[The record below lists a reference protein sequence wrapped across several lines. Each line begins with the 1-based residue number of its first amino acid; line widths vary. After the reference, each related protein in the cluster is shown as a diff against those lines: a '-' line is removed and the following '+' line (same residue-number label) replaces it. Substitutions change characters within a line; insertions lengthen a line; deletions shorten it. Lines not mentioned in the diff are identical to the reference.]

1 MILIYRALTS
11 EAIKNI
17 LLLAAQKYNLTLKT
31 FKIERGS
38 KMEGDNDWA
47 YLQSFNADF
56 IGAASGHDI
65 HLVCHGNIHEIDTAT
80 FLATNIPC
88 KKTDYYLEYRP
99 TGTKQYEKIIEA
111 GRGAGWWGALLLA
124 TDFKEIIHGQIE
136 NVLYKI
142 AHPPIILAS
151 VNDALSDFGSID
163 FTLMDDNDNDPIF

>member
-11 EAIKNI
+11 EAVKNI
-17 LLLAAQKYNLTLKT
+17 LLLAAQKYNLTLKA
-31 FKIERGS
+31 FNIERGN

-65 HLVCHGNIHEIDTAT
+65 QLVCHGNMHEIDTAT

-88 KKTDYYLEYRP
+88 EKTDYYLEYRP

-111 GRGAGWWGALLLA
+111 GRGAGRIGALLLA
-124 TDFKEIIHGQIE
+124 ADFKEIIHGQIE
-136 NVLYKI
+136 KILYQI

-151 VNDALSDFGSID
+151 ADDALSDFDSLD
-163 FTLMDDNDNDPIF
+163 FTFMDDNDNDPIF